1 MKALVEDGVLKNPP
15 AVLLLDDRVGEYV
28 VIDGAN
34 RTQAL
39 LSPGLSY
46 APMQF
51 LHPVGDEI
59 TLDTWAQVIEG
70 CSPDDLAREVEQT
83 AGLRKSSWTEECE
96 IEDSPPG
103 KSAGNAIALEH
114 YPVGCGG

>member
-15 AVLLLDDRVGEYV
+15 AVLMLDDRVGEYV

-70 CSPDDLAREVEQT
+70 CSPDHLARKVERK
-83 AGLRKSSWTEECE
+83 AGLNSLIKACARVGKKNRTRRR
-96 IEDSPPG
+96 DRRRGPG
-103 KSAGNAIALEH
+103 NPL
-114 YPVGCGG
+114 P

>member
-70 CSPDDLAREVEQT
+70 CSPDHLAREGERK
-83 AGLRKSSWTEECE
+83 AGLNSLIKACARVGKFERASE
-96 IEDSPPG
+96 IDAEVLETIFPEL
-103 KSAGNAIALEH
+103 AG
-114 YPVGCGG
+114 